1 VRIDASMN
9 APITITVALDGKPH
23 QIPAGT
29 TLAALVAGL
38 GHAPNAVA
46 TAVNGRF
53 VARGLREGLQLQA
66 DDAVLLFQPIAGG

>member
-9 APITITVALDGKPH
+9 APITITVALDGHPH
-23 QIPAGT
+23 RIPAGT

-38 GHAPNAVA
+38 EYAPSAVA

-53 VARGLREGLQLQA
+53 VARGLREERQLQA
-66 DDAVLLFQPIAGG
+66 GDSVLLFQPIAGG

>member
-1 VRIDASMN
+1 MN

-29 TLAALVAGL
+29 TLATLVAGL

-53 VARGLREGLQLQA
+53 VARGRREGLQLQA
-66 DDAVLLFQPIAGG
+66 DDSVLLFQPIAGG